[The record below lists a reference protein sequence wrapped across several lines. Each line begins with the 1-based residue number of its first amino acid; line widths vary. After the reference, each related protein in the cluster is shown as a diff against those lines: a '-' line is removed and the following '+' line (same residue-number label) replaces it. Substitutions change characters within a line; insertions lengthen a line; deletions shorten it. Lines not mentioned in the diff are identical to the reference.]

1 VVAQILNTKLYIP
14 ALRSNIVTRPRLLDQ
29 LDEGLSQDRKLSLIS
44 APAGYGKTTLV
55 IDWVHELQQRGTGVA
70 WLTLDHM
77 DNAPLRFWA
86 YFLSSLRT
94 IPQLEQVGLG
104 ESSLVI
110 LQSPQPPSVETL
122 LSSLINDLIL
132 ISGSVVLVLDDMHLV
147 TDSLVHETLTD
158 LMEHLPRGLGLHL
171 VVAARSDPPW
181 PIARIRS
188 RGEMTEIRVHDLRF
202 TTEEAALFFKQ
213 PFDLDLSPHD
223 IDTLGERTEGWI
235 AGLQMAALSMRGG
248 DQDQDQQRPGEFIE
262 TFTGSHRYVL
272 DYLIEEV
279 FSQQPPEIQEF
290 LLKTSIL
297 DRLSAPLCDAVCASG
312 VEASGLSDDE
322 LDGTDSKRLLA
333 HIDEANLFLMP
344 LDDNRQWYRYHQL
357 FADLLQARLRQ
368 DMPNQIPDL
377 HQRSSVWYEEQGWVV
392 ESVRH
397 ALAADDIARAARLIE
412 ENVFTLLDQGDIIT
426 LPDWLDEIPGDL
438 RQARPW
444 LGIARAWMQVYAG
457 RLDANAAG
465 IKQVEQ
471 QLLAMEIDE
480 RNRASGHINAIR
492 AYASWIRGDGESAI
506 TYARRALE
514 QLPDDE
520 LAVRALVSTTLAHG
534 LVQVDDLPGASRL
547 RERAIAWSRAS
558 GNIHVYM
565 LAASGFAFILLQ
577 QGRLHEAEALCRQAL
592 KAAGAIAG
600 GAAEQSPAV
609 AQVYAILS
617 SVLLIRNEIK
627 EAVTLAR
634 EGLRLGKRWAQA
646 DTLTVNYVYLTDAL
660 ICAGDLEGAASAI
673 DGAKRV
679 GKHVSGWFDTIVGR
693 EEAEFFLARGN
704 LRAAVHWAE
713 SRDMDYRDDVPQPSR
728 SAYRTL
734 VKVLIAQ
741 GRLGEASTLSD
752 RLIDKAESTG
762 ASAVLV
768 GLLSLKAVVLSKQG
782 KHEDAIIVLGRALEL
797 AEPERIILPIL
808 RSGEP
813 MVALLQKSF
822 ARGITPYFT
831 RDLLALLESEPTPA
845 GSYSGSLPNGWK
857 TPAADN
863 RRRLVEPLTARELD
877 VIRLLNSGLSIP
889 EIAREMYVAPSTIR
903 THVRNIYSKFDVHTR
918 YEAVQRAKDLEII

>member
-1 VVAQILNTKLYIP
+1 MLAPLLNTKLYIP
-14 ALRSNIVTRPRLLDQ
+14 ALRSNVVKRDRLLDQ
-29 LDEGLSQDRKLSLIS
+29 LDDGLSQDRKLSLIS

-55 IDWVHELQQRGTGVA
+55 IDWLHELQQRGVGVA
-70 WLTLDHM
+70 WLTLDRM

-86 YFLSSLRT
+86 YFLSALRT

-104 ESSLVI
+104 ESALVS
-110 LQSPQPPSVETL
+110 LQSKQPPSMETL
-122 LSSLINDLIL
+122 LSSLINELVL
-132 ISGSVVLVLDDMHLV
+132 ISECVVLALDDMHLV

-158 LMEHLPRGLGLHL
+158 LMEHLPRGFGLHL
-171 VVAARSDPPW
+171 VIAARSDPPW
-181 PIARIRS
+181 PIARFRS
-188 RGEMTEIRVHDLRF
+188 RGELTEVRVHDLRF
-202 TTEEAALFFKQ
+202 TAEEAALFFKQ
-213 PFDLDLSPHD
+213 PFDLELSPQD
-223 IDTLGERTEGWI
+223 IDTLEERTEGWI
-235 AGLQMAALSMRGG
+235 TGLQMAAISMRGG
-248 DQDQDQQRPGEFIE
+248 HHFLGQQRPEDFIK

-279 FSQQPPEIQEF
+279 FSQQPPEIQNF

-297 DRLSAPLCDAVCASG
+297 DRLSASLCDAVC
-312 VEASGLSDDE
+312 
-322 LDGTDSKRLLA
+322 DGTHSKTLLSQ
-333 HIDEANLFLMP
+333 IEESNLFLMP
-344 LDDNRQWYRYHQL
+344 LDDNRLWYRYHQL

-368 DMPNQIPDL
+368 DMPDQIPGL
-377 HQRSSVWYEEQGWVV
+377 HQRASAWFEEQGWVV

-397 ALAADDIARAARLIE
+397 ALAADDIALAARLIE
-412 ENVFTLLDQGDIIT
+412 ENAFTLLDQGDIIS

-444 LGIARAWMQVYAG
+444 LAIARAWMQVYAG
-457 RLDANAAG
+457 RLDANAAE
-465 IKQVEQ
+465 IKQIEQ
-471 QLLAMEIDE
+471 QLPVMEIDE
-480 RNRASGHINAIR
+480 QNRASGHINAIR
-492 AYASWIRGDGESAI
+492 AYASWIHGDGESAI

-520 LAVRALVSTTLAHG
+520 LAVRALVATTLAQG

-565 LAASGFAFILLQ
+565 LAASGFSFILLQ
-577 QGRLHEAEALCRQAL
+577 QGWLTEAETLCRQAL
-592 KAAGAIAG
+592 QAAGDKAG
-600 GAAEQSPAV
+600 GPSGQSPAV

-627 EAVTLAR
+627 EAVMLAR

-646 DTLTVNYVYLTDAL
+646 DTLTVNYVYLAEAL
-660 ICAGDLEGAASAI
+660 IVAGDLEGAASAI

-693 EEAEFFLARGN
+693 EEAEYFLVRGD

-741 GRLGEASTLSD
+741 GRLGEASTLVD

-768 GLLSLKAVVLSKQG
+768 GLLLLKAVVLSKQG
-782 KHEDAIIVLGRALEL
+782 KHEDATTVLGRALEL
-797 AEPERIILPIL
+797 AEPERITLPFL

-813 MVALLQKSF
+813 IVSLLQNSF

-831 RDLLALLESEPTPA
+831 RDLLALLESEPIPA
-845 GSYSGSLPNGWK
+845 GSHSGSLPDGWK

-877 VIRLLNSGLSIP
+877 VMRLLNSGLSIP

-918 YEAVQRAKDLEII
+918 YEAVQRAKYLEII